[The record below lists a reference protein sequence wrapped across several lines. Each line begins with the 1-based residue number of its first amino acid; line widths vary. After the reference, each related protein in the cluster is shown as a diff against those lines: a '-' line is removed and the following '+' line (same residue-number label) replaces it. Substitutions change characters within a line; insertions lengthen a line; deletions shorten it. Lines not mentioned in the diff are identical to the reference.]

1 LHIIFHTEN
10 YLYFCVKIKNVKL
23 TKTIVLKLAEHDE
36 SLDKTLRAYS
46 EGLNFVS
53 KVVYENGKTISAN
66 NLQRIC
72 YPILRN
78 KIGLKAQMTCNVC
91 RQVAG
96 AYKSMK
102 SNGEWK
108 LAKFDARTMVL
119 SYGRDFSFKGEYL
132 SITTLDG
139 RKKYKLIIYDYA
151 KQYFD
156 GTWKFLASR
165 LVKRGNEYYFH
176 LGVEKEV
183 PDVDLSEA
191 KKFMGV
197 DIGLNYIAVASTTD
211 LECRFFDGGIIK
223 HIRHMFVNMR
233 RRLQKKGTRSAKRV
247 LKRIA
252 GREKRLINNICH
264 TVSKRIVE
272 FAVEKRVDVIG
283 LENLNGIRK
292 RAKVRKKQRYDF
304 ESWVYR
310 KLQFMIEYKAK
321 ERGILVVYIN
331 PKHTSITCPRC
342 HHVNKANRSGK
353 LFRCKA
359 CGYTLNADLVG
370 ARNIEKLVS
379 SAICGT
385 HWGAVSHPDASPR
398 GKPVH

>member
-1 LHIIFHTEN
+1 M
-10 YLYFCVKIKNVKL
+10 K
-23 TKTIVLKLAEHDE
+23 
-36 SLDKTLRAYS
+36 AYS

-53 KVVYENGKTISAN
+53 KVVYENRKPISAN

-78 KIGLKAQMTCNVC
+78 KIGLKAQMACNVC

-108 LAKFDARTMVL
+108 LAEFDAKTMVV

-156 GTWKFLASR
+156 GSWKFLASR
-165 LVKRGNEYYFH
+165 LVKRGNDYFFH
-176 LGVEKEV
+176 LSVEKEV
-183 PDVDLSEA
+183 PDVDLSKA

-197 DIGLNYIAVASTTD
+197 DIGLNYLAVACTTD
-211 LECRFFDGGIIK
+211 LECKFFDGGIIK
-223 HIRHMFVNMR
+223 HIRHTFVNMR

-247 LKRIA
+247 LKRMA
-252 GREKRLINNICH
+252 GREKRLVNNICH
-264 TVSKRIVE
+264 TVSQRIVE
-272 FAVEKRVDVIG
+272 FAVEKGVDVIG
-283 LENLNGIRK
+283 LEDLNGIRK
-292 RAKVRKKQRYDF
+292 RTRVRKKQRYDF
-304 ESWVYR
+304 ESWVYH

-321 ERGILVVYIN
+321 EKRILVVHVDPRY
-331 PKHTSITCPRC
+331 TSITCPP
-342 HHVNKANRSGK
+342 
-353 LFRCKA
+353 
-359 CGYTLNADLVG
+359 
-370 ARNIEKLVS
+370 
-379 SAICGT
+379 
-385 HWGAVSHPDASPR
+385 AVTT
-398 GKPVH
+398 

>member
-1 LHIIFHTEN
+1 MS
-10 YLYFCVKIKNVKL
+10 VKL
-23 TKTIVLKLAEHDE
+23 TKTVVLKLAEHDE
-36 SLDKTLRAYS
+36 SLDKTLKAYA

-53 KVVYENGKTISAN
+53 KVVYENKKPISAN

-78 KIGLKAQMTCNVC
+78 KIGLKAQMSCNVC

-96 AYKSMK
+96 AYKAMK
-102 SNGEWK
+102 SNGEWR
-108 LAKFDARTMVL
+108 LANFDAKTIVL

-139 RKKYKLIIYDYA
+139 RKKYKLIIYDHA

-176 LGVEKEV
+176 LSVEKEV
-183 PDVDLSEA
+183 PDIDLSKA

-211 LECRFFDGGIIK
+211 LECGFFDGGIIK

-247 LKRIA
+247 LKRLA
-252 GREKRLINNICH
+252 GREKRFINNICH
-264 TVSKRIVE
+264 TVSKRVVE
-272 FAVEKRVDVIG
+272 FAVEKGVDVIG

-292 RAKVRKKQRYDF
+292 RTKVRKKQRYDF
-304 ESWVYR
+304 ESWVYH

-321 ERGILVVYIN
+321 ERGILVVYVD

-342 HHVNKANRSGK
+342 YHVNKANRNGK

-370 ARNIEKLVS
+370 ARNIEIRTREFRYMRDSLGCCQPPERPFEGQAPSVR
-379 SAICGT
+379 AE
-385 HWGAVSHPDASPR
+385 
-398 GKPVH
+398 

>member
-1 LHIIFHTEN
+1 M
-10 YLYFCVKIKNVKL
+10 
-23 TKTIVLKLAEHDE
+23 
-36 SLDKTLRAYS
+36 
-46 EGLNFVS
+46 
-53 KVVYENGKTISAN
+53 
-66 NLQRIC
+66 
-72 YPILRN
+72 RN
-78 KIGLKAQMTCNVC
+78 KIGLKAQMACNVC

-102 SNGEWK
+102 SSGEWK
-108 LAKFDARTMVL
+108 LSKFDARTMVL

-156 GTWKFLASR
+156 GTWRFLASR

-176 LGVEKEV
+176 LSVEKEV
-183 PDVDLSEA
+183 PDVDLSKA
-191 KKFMGV
+191 KKFIGV
-197 DIGLNYIAVASTTD
+197 DIGLNYIVVACTTD
-211 LECRFFDGGIIK
+211 LECRFFSGGIIK
-223 HIRHMFVNMR
+223 HVRHMFVNMR

-247 LKRIA
+247 LKRMA

-272 FAVEKRVDVIG
+272 FAVEKGVDVIG

-292 RAKVRKKQRYDF
+292 RAKVRKKQRYNF

-310 KLQFMIEYKAK
+310 KLQFMIEYKAR
-321 ERGILVVYIN
+321 ERGILVVYVD

-342 HHVNKANRSGK
+342 YHVNRANRNGK

-370 ARNIEKLVS
+370 ARNIERKTREFRYMRDSLG
-379 SAICGT
+379 CRQ
-385 HWGAVSHPDASPR
+385 PPR
-398 GKPVH
+398 RSLEEQAPFVGRGS

>member
-1 LHIIFHTEN
+1 MR
-10 YLYFCVKIKNVKL
+10 VKL
-23 TKTIVLKLAEHDE
+23 TKTVMLKLAEHDE
-36 SLDKTLRAYS
+36 SLDKTLEVYA
-46 EGLNFVS
+46 EGLNFAS
-53 KVVYENGKTISAN
+53 KVVYENGKPISAN

-78 KIGLKAQMTCNVC
+78 KIGLKDKIGLKAQMACNVC

-102 SNGEWK
+102 SNGKWK
-108 LAKFDARTMVL
+108 LAEFDARTMVV

-139 RKKYKLIIYDYA
+139 RKKYKLIIYEYA

-156 GTWKFLASR
+156 GTWRFLASR

-176 LGVEKEV
+176 LSVEKEV
-183 PDVDLSEA
+183 PDVDLSKA

-197 DIGLNYIAVASTTD
+197 DIGLNYIAVACTTD
-211 LECRFFDGGIIK
+211 LECRFFSGGIIK

-247 LKRIA
+247 LKRMA
-252 GREKRLINNICH
+252 GREKRLISNICH

-272 FAVEKRVDVIG
+272 FAVENGVDVIG

-304 ESWVYR
+304 ESWIYR

-321 ERGILVVYIN
+321 ERGILVVYID
-331 PKHTSITCPRC
+331 PKNTSITCPRC
-342 HHVNKANRSGK
+342 YHVNKANRSGK

-370 ARNIEKLVS
+370 ARNIERKTREFRYMRDSLGCS
-379 SAICGT
+379 Q
-385 HWGAVSHPDASPR
+385 PPR
-398 GKPVH
+398 CPSEGQAPSVRKG